1 MGFFDDVG
9 DFFSDAADAVWGGV
23 TTVVNG
29 ILDTLES
36 IFGGLLDALAWIVEG
51 ILSIPWIGGFLRDLW
66 NLILTIVWS
75 LVSIVDFILTLLGIM
90 PEKRLKL
97 CVIIQLDE
105 SGNPVASDAQVM
117 TYLQMAIDVF
127 KSEPNVRVL
136 PLGPFVYSSAFQD
149 TPKASDDYY
158 TTMTS
163 PSSAKTLDVNCGGQG
178 LADDL
183 GPAGSRF
190 NYEMGRYCFWGNF
203 RRLIG
208 YGSPIAAF
216 TVRRFTGGDI
226 GCSMGPLADY
236 VLVDFS
242 ARSPR
247 TLPHEMGHA
256 CNLWHES
263 DASNLMTKT
272 SDGGTGTNLSRWQ
285 KALLRSSRHVTY
297 F

>member
-1 MGFFDDVG
+1 MGFWDDVG
-9 DFFSDAADAVWGGV
+9 DFFSDAVNTVWGGV

-29 ILDTLES
+29 IIDTIDG
-36 IFGGLLDALAWIVEG
+36 IFGGILNALAWIIEG
-51 ILSIPWIGGFLRDLW
+51 IFSIPWLGGFLRDLW
-66 NLILTIVWS
+66 NAILTLFWG

-97 CVIIQLDE
+97 CIIIQLDE
-105 SGNPVASDAQVM
+105 SGSPVASMSQVT
-117 TYLQMAIDVF
+117 TYLQTAIDVY
-127 KSEPNVRVL
+127 KREPNVRVL
-136 PLGPFVYSSAFQD
+136 PVGPFVYSSPFQD
-149 TPKASDDYY
+149 TPKASDKYIH
-158 TTMTS
+158 TMAA
-163 PSSAKTLDVNCGGQG
+163 PSSAKTLDVDCGGQG
-178 LADDL
+178 LVNDL

-190 NYEMGRYCFWGNF
+190 NYEMSRYCFWGNF

-208 YGSPIAAF
+208 YGAPIAAF
-216 TVRRFTGGDI
+216 AVRSFSGNDV

-236 VLVDFS
+236 VLVDFTT
-242 ARSPR
+242 RSPR

-263 DASNLMTKT
+263 DSDNLMTKT
-272 SDGGTGTNLSRWQ
+272 GDGGVGTSLSRWQ